1 VEGFGDDVAVRCEAF
16 GYGVLN
22 AAFVQVHDGHDGT
35 TGLPCHGCN
44 EETDSAG
51 SDYQGSGTRCRCSTV
66 QRMDCYRE
74 WFQKCGC
81 VEGDMVW
88 DSEIAVSK

>member
-1 VEGFGDDVAVRCEAF
+1 MEGFGDDVAVRCEAF
-16 GYGVLN
+16 GDGVLY
-22 AAFVQVHDGHDGT
+22 AAFVHIHDCHKGAA
-35 TGLPCHGCN
+35 GLPCHGCH

-51 SDYQGSGTRCRCSTV
+51 SDDQGCGTRYRCGTV
-66 QRMDCYRE
+66 QGMDRYRE

-88 DSEIAVSK
+88 DSEVAVY